1 MAKSKLSSKYMIDG
15 INTWAV
21 EVIRY
26 SAGIIDWTIQDIK
39 RIDIRTQKIM
49 TMNDELR
56 PRLNVGRL
64 YLKSLKV
71 EEDCSV

>member
-1 MAKSKLSSKYMIDG
+1 MIDG
-15 INTWAV
+15 INTWVV